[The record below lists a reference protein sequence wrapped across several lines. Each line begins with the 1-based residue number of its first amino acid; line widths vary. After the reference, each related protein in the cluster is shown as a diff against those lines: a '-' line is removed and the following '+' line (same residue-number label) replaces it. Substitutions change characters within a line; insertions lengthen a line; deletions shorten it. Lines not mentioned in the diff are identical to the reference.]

1 MEIVNK
7 DAVGQGVLA
16 GQQGGTRRAADRD
29 AGDGMGEVDA
39 LGGQPVQVRRP
50 HLPVAGVSGVLR
62 APLIG
67 EHIDDIGSL
76 LGAWIALSHAGCLT
90 AKRLTARE

>member
-1 MEIVNK
+1 MDIVDK

-16 GQQGGTRRAADRD
+16 RQQGGTRRAADRD

-39 LGGQPVQVRRP
+39 LGGQPVEVRRP

-62 APLIG
+62 PPLIG

-76 LGAWIALSHAGCLT
+76 LEHGSLSHAGCLT